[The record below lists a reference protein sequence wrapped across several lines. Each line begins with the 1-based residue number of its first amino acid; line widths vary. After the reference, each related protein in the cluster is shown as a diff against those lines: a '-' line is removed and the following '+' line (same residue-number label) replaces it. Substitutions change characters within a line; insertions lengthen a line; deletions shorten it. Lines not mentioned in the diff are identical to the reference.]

1 MNETMVLDTNAIISL
16 FDGNRFIADMLD
28 EGRLVIVPAIV
39 CGEFEA
45 GAQGKT
51 RRENA
56 AIAAFNGLLSLS
68 HVSVLPVTRR
78 TGRIYAR
85 LYTELRQ
92 QGTPIP
98 TNDIWIAASTMECN
112 GSLLSNDSHFLSVPN
127 LKTLPY

>member
-16 FDGNRFIADMLD
+16 FDGNRFIADLLD
-28 EGRLVIVPAIV
+28 EGRSVIVPAIV
-39 CGEFEA
+39 CGEFET

-56 AIAAFNGLLSLS
+56 AMAAFNGFLSLN

-85 LYTELRQ
+85 LYTELRRA
-92 QGTPIP
+92 GTPIP
-98 TNDIWIAASTMECN
+98 TNDIWIAASTVECD
-112 GSLLSNDSHFLSVPN
+112 GCLLSNDSHFLSVPN
-127 LKTLPY
+127 LNTLTY